1 MTTSAQEAALA
12 RPISKPAVDGIAR
25 PATQRPAWQ
34 RYLPLAIM
42 AGLLGLVLINGWH
55 KALTLDNVVN
65 LRERFQDF
73 LNHYIVVSLLAYIAV
88 YACAVALSVP
98 GALILTLS
106 GGLMFGW
113 LIGGVAAVIGASSGA
128 ILLFLMARSA
138 FGEALR
144 AKAGTSI
151 NGLVEGFKKDALSYL
166 LFLRLVPAVPFFI
179 VNIAAALLGVPLR
192 TYIIGTVFG
201 IIPATFA
208 FASIGAGLDS
218 VIAAAK
224 AEQLACMASKAAASC
239 PFGLSAKS
247 LVTKEILIALTL
259 LGIVALIP
267 VAYKK
272 WSQRHG

>member
-1 MTTSAQEAALA
+1 M
-12 RPISKPAVDGIAR
+12 
-25 PATQRPAWQ
+25 ATIV
-34 RYLPLAIM
+34 L
-42 AGLLGLVLINGWH
+42 AGLLLLTGRVVGW
-55 KALTLDNVVN
+55 TIM
-65 LRERFQDF
+65 
-73 LNHYIVVSLLAYIAV
+73 IVVCV
-88 YACAVALSVP
+88 
-98 GALILTLS
+98 
-106 GGLMFGW
+106 F
-113 LIGGVAAVIGASSGA
+113 
-128 ILLFLMARSA
+128 
-138 FGEALR
+138 
-144 AKAGTSI
+144 
-151 NGLVEGFKKDALSYL
+151 
-166 LFLRLVPAVPFFI
+166 
-179 VNIAAALLGVPLR
+179 IAAALLGVPLR

-224 AEQLACMASKAAASC
+224 SEQLACIASKAAASC